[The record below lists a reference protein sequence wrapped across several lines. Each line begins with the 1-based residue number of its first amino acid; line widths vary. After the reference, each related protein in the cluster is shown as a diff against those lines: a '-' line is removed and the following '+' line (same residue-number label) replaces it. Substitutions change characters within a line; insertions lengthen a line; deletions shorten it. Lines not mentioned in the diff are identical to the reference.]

1 MDYFLSK
8 FNKEC
13 IKITFNKHFK
23 ISENNERDVK
33 NLKKITQI
41 LSGTPISEAT
51 IINLALSEFFK
62 NQSSKVESDYQYQLD
77 LLKEYNLF

>member
-1 MDYFLSK
+1 MKL
-8 FNKEC
+8 
-13 IKITFNKHFK
+13 NKHFK
-23 ISENNERDVK
+23 IAYNNENNLK
-33 NLKKITQI
+33 NLKKITKI
-41 LSGTPISEAT
+41 LSGTPVTEAT